1 MNFFDKKNFSWQG
14 IFAAKL
20 IFHFASMQSSC
31 SLKKTSPKT
40 ICARDGDRT
49 HAHIRELDLK
59 SNALT
64 TRPPWL
70 YLNKKYDRTSIWSLE
85 KTKTMQ

>member
-1 MNFFDKKNFSWQG
+1 MFPTSDHQTTVQKRSIIGKRHTHFFVKQIYF
-14 IFAAKL
+14 L
-20 IFHFASMQSSC
+20 
-31 SLKKTSPKT
+31 LKKYPKT
-40 ICARDGDRT
+40 IYARDGDRT

-70 YLNKKYDRTSIWSLE
+70 YVNLKP
-85 KTKTMQ
+85 

>member
-1 MNFFDKKNFSWQG
+1 MFLLRKKYCKANR
-14 IFAAKL
+14 IN
-20 IFHFASMQSSC
+20 
-31 SLKKTSPKT
+31 KKYS
-40 ICARDGDRT
+40 ARDGDRT

-70 YLNKKYDRTSIWSLE
+70 HI
-85 KTKTMQ
+85 

>member
-1 MNFFDKKNFSWQG
+1 MIYRAIKIKSSHFPQINFDKSFEEK
-14 IFAAKL
+14 KL
-20 IFHFASMQSSC
+20 VQ
-31 SLKKTSPKT
+31 KT

-64 TRPPWL
+64 TRPPWR
-70 YLNKKYDRTSIWSLE
+70 YVNSKSWD
-85 KTKTMQ
+85 

>member
-1 MNFFDKKNFSWQG
+1 MVECRIPLNGYLFEYEKK
-14 IFAAKL
+14 
-20 IFHFASMQSSC
+20 
-31 SLKKTSPKT
+31 KKVT
-40 ICARDGDRT
+40 IARDGDRT

-70 YLNKKYDRTSIWSLE
+70 LMIIPFKNS
-85 KTKTMQ
+85 

>member
-1 MNFFDKKNFSWQG
+1 MLIQKLKNKF
-14 IFAAKL
+14 
-20 IFHFASMQSSC
+20 
-31 SLKKTSPKT
+31 
-40 ICARDGDRT
+40 ARDGDRT

-70 YLNKKYDRTSIWSLE
+70 IQNINIKMKFFYLISMHIYLLNSIHNTIIVILILALIFWI
-85 KTKTMQ
+85 KRIKIVVV

>member
-1 MNFFDKKNFSWQG
+1 MLAYLTVKNISFKKNTK
-14 IFAAKL
+14 KL
-20 IFHFASMQSSC
+20 F
-31 SLKKTSPKT
+31 
-40 ICARDGDRT
+40 ARDGDRT

-70 YLNKKYDRTSIWSLE
+70 QYKLE
-85 KTKTMQ
+85 